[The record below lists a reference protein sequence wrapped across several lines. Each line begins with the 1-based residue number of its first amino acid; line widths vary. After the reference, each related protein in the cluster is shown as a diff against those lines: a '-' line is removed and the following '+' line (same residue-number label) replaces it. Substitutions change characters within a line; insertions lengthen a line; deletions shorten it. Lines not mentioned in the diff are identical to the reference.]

1 MDIIRHFIMIV
12 NIISLAVVKKQQ
24 QENNPKNLI
33 VISEQHNDFLP
44 EIFASHKP

>member
-1 MDIIRHFIMIV
+1 MIV

-24 QENNPKNLI
+24 QENNPKNPIIL
-33 VISEQHNDFLP
+33 SEQHNDFLP